1 MIKKTKNVKHLI
13 KGYKKLIK
21 NSDLDKISQI
31 QEKLSK
37 ENNLIKNKFLTSFF
51 FPKNEDRNQVLINIL
66 LSKFG
71 INKLRE
77 QLIISHSD
85 KKFESPLPTLWL
97 DTLKN
102 ENYNVLKTKSI
113 FRFYFKIFNYY
124 IYGVYLLII
133 FNFYIFKNFFKKD
146 LDNFCFFNNTQK
158 FHFPNKKSE
167 SIYNLFNFCKKNI
180 LSSNLKNVLYSG
192 NEKFNLEKDKNTSFI
207 QSEYPMILKLDFLG
221 CISFF
226 FHSIFLIFISLISLI
241 CGSWWNLFMLHE
253 QPLRII
259 VDLKRKENL
268 PSEVIFNLSDLY
280 YRPLWTYNI
289 EKKDSKIYMLWY
301 STNNQANYKKDVQ
314 SNFFYDWSNINWP
327 INVVWNI
334 GQKEWLE
341 RYIVSK
347 KTLYFNYMWLS
358 DYNFNIKINKNEK
371 YLSVFNVPPFRISR
385 YSIVN
390 EDELDLHSI
399 KNTMNF
405 IENIIEL
412 SDKMNFKVLL
422 KNKRSFVKVHH
433 PLYKNLLERQ
443 TTKINII
450 NENVSPIKMLENSFA
465 SINFPFTST
474 AYLSQNMNIPT
485 CYYDPS
491 GKIANFS
498 FDKKITF
505 NSSKKQLQDW
515 LKNIL

>member
-1 MIKKTKNVKHLI
+1 
-13 KGYKKLIK
+13 
-21 NSDLDKISQI
+21 
-31 QEKLSK
+31 
-37 ENNLIKNKFLTSFF
+37 
-51 FPKNEDRNQVLINIL
+51 
-66 LSKFG
+66 
-71 INKLRE
+71 
-77 QLIISHSD
+77 
-85 KKFESPLPTLWL
+85 
-97 DTLKN
+97 
-102 ENYNVLKTKSI
+102 
-113 FRFYFKIFNYY
+113 
-124 IYGVYLLII
+124 
-133 FNFYIFKNFFKKD
+133 
-146 LDNFCFFNNTQK
+146 
-158 FHFPNKKSE
+158 
-167 SIYNLFNFCKKNI
+167 
-180 LSSNLKNVLYSG
+180 
-192 NEKFNLEKDKNTSFI
+192 
-207 QSEYPMILKLDFLG
+207 
-221 CISFF
+221 
-226 FHSIFLIFISLISLI
+226 
-241 CGSWWNLFMLHE
+241 
-253 QPLRII
+253 
-259 VDLKRKENL
+259 
-268 PSEVIFNLSDLY
+268 
-280 YRPLWTYNI
+280 
-289 EKKDSKIYMLWY
+289 
-301 STNNQANYKKDVQ
+301 
-314 SNFFYDWSNINWP
+314 
-327 INVVWNI
+327 
-334 GQKEWLE
+334 
-341 RYIVSK
+341 
-347 KTLYFNYMWLS
+347 MWLS

-465 SINFPFTST
+465 SVNFPFTST